1 MEVEIEVLSSGRN
14 ALTEGR
20 KLTNENLTDSLDGMG
35 DRTEYYQDWYE
46 KNREEL
52 LARRREKYASDKG
65 HAEKCRKRA
74 RRYRKEVRTGA
85 RKKPEEGAARG
96 PISVQVRGEI
106 LEAWTIPWLADGIER
121 SVQTVNYWTKHGLFP
136 DTPIK
141 TPGGNR
147 LYTEDMITAVKEILD
162 QREGGLVSRT
172 DKDFHRQIK
181 ARWKKLGVYSWK
193 FAQAA

>member
-1 MEVEIEVLSSGRN
+1 MAVQGEVLQTGRYALSGCD
-14 ALTEGR
+14 
-20 KLTNENLTDSLDGMG
+20 KLTNDADRYSLVGMG

-52 LARRREKYASDKG
+52 LARRRDKYASDKG

-74 RRYRKEVRTGA
+74 RNYRREVRTGV
-85 RKKPEEGAARG
+85 REKPAAGVARG
-96 PISVQVRGEI
+96 PIGIVVRGKS
-106 LEAWTIPWLADGIER
+106 LEAWTIPWLADGIGR

-147 LYTEDMITAVKEILD
+147 LYTKEMISAVEEILE
-162 QREGGLVSRT
+162 QRDRGLVSRT
-172 DKDFHRQIK
+172 DPDFKRQI
-181 ARWKKLGVYSWK
+181 ASRWKKLGVYKWS
-193 FAQAA
+193 FAQP